1 MPEMLRPRAR
11 PSGRLDHARPRRV
24 AALLLCGLLLAGAV
38 GCQRGAREANEPAR
52 KIRFRLEALDA
63 EGLTGTPGA
72 LRAVS
77 YEFCIPDR
85 RECRAEVY
93 RLDPSVEFMPG
104 SRGRAG
110 CGPGQ
115 LLCVGNTHQP
125 DWRQVLNDLASLG
138 YVARIEEW
146 TGE

>member
-1 MPEMLRPRAR
+1 MLQLLAP
-11 PSGRLDHARPRRV
+11 PPGRLNPHRPGRV
-24 AALLLCGLLLAGAV
+24 AFLLWCGLLLAGAS
-38 GCQRGAREANEPAR
+38 GCQRGALDANTPAR
-52 KIRFRLEALDA
+52 KIRFRVEALDA
-63 EGLTGTPGA
+63 DGLTGAPGA
-72 LRAVS
+72 LRAVR

-125 DWRQVLNDLASLG
+125 DWRQVLNGLASLR
-138 YVARIEEW
+138 YVVRIEEW